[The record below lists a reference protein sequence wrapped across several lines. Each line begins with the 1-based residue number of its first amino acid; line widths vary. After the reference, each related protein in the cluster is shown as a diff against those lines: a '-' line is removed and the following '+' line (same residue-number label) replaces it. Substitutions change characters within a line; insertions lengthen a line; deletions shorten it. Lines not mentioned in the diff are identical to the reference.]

1 MSEREPE
8 LAASESAKRFNL
20 RKSPIPYF
28 TALITLAAIY
38 FLSIRFG
45 LLFTTASQAS
55 PVFPATAFG
64 FAILLIFGMRFW
76 PAVAL
81 GALVANAVSGV
92 PILAVLMMTIGCT
105 LEATIGA
112 WIYRAI
118 QKRLI
123 VSPLYG
129 NVVSTVASSFVGA
142 ATSATI
148 GVLALK
154 IGGVIAWSSFAS
166 VWVTWFAGDFT
177 GGIVF
182 TPILLAFAAPRLEP
196 RPRLIAVLK
205 LVGVSALL
213 LWLVLIRPEGAPFVM
228 LVFPYVVFCAI
239 VAGEWGVLS
248 GPIAVYL
255 VGSWSTLQRFGASPH
270 GATNSSLLD
279 LQILLVG
286 VGITAI
292 VLKDFKK
299 SGQGILGM
307 AGKVLLCGL
316 AFATCGFLFAFEIG
330 KEKTSSQFANIADNV
345 EPMILDQAKLYFTAL
360 NSGAGLYS
368 ASKTVSRS
376 AWREF
381 IAQIKPSENLP
392 GLRGLGADYL
402 VAPGKL
408 SAFIESIRND
418 GAKELTYHA
427 VAGGNLAPREHY
439 IVAYIEP
446 IESNWPALGL
456 DMATERA
463 RKTAADFARDTGE
476 IAITDRL
483 TLAQDN
489 QKRPGFLIFKAIY
502 TNGNPPA
509 TVEERRSRLVG
520 WLHAAVVSEDFFS
533 AALMGNQFRGLTYS
547 ITQGEKSEVI
557 IEAVDFKTLS
567 SIGERSLKLKIA
579 NQDFTVRVK
588 PSALFNA
595 DRDPLA
601 YWVGLAGVVISLLA
615 ASLVAEIDSVKRRA
629 IVLADEKTAQLRASE
644 LRHRTLFE
652 TSTDAQLTLTPPSW
666 TVSVGNP
673 AVIKLF
679 GARDEADFKSRGP
692 WEYSPERQP
701 DGCLSVEKA
710 KLMKEAAMRDGS
722 NYFEWTHKDLS
733 GREFLASVKLV
744 RIEIDQQTQ
753 LHVTVQDLT
762 DLMAL
767 KKAEAKLIHTAKLA
781 SLGEMSAGI
790 AHEINNP
797 LAIID
802 GTANL
807 LLKFANDPEKLNSK
821 VQAIKRSVTR
831 ISKIVSG
838 LKKFSG
844 SGKRTVYANQ
854 SISALLNEVA
864 TLVEIKSGR
873 ENVALKFETKTN
885 AQIFC
890 NSIEIE
896 QVLINLI
903 SNAIDAV
910 KSLPEKW
917 VNVSTHDDGKSVVL
931 KVTDSGAGIP
941 AKIREKIF
949 DPFFTTK
956 ATGEGTGLGLSISK
970 GILDEHKA
978 SISVL
983 ASSPNTCFEI
993 RFHKVEITN
1002 AS

>member
-1 MSEREPE
+1 MDTKVQMKLIAR
-8 LAASESAKRFNL
+8 LALS
-20 RKSPIPYF
+20 KSPIQYF
-28 TALITLAAIY
+28 AALIALAAIY
-38 FLSIRFG
+38 CLSIRFG
-45 LLFTTASQAS
+45 LLFATASQAS
-55 PVFPATAFG
+55 PVSPATAFG

-81 GALVANAVSGV
+81 GALVANLIAGG
-92 PILAVLMMTIGCT
+92 PIFTVLMITLANT
-105 LEATIGA
+105 LEALIGA
-112 WIYRAI
+112 WVYRTI
-118 QKRLI
+118 QKKQS

-129 NVVSTVASSFVGA
+129 NVVATVASSFVGA

-148 GVLALK
+148 GALALT
-154 IGGVIAWSSFAS
+154 IGGLIAWNSYAS
-166 VWVTWFAGDFT
+166 VWVTWFAGDCT

-182 TPILLAFAAPRLEP
+182 TPILLAFAAPKPEP
-196 RPRLIAVLK
+196 RPSLIAVLK
-205 LVGVSALL
+205 LVIVSALL

-228 LVFPYVVFCAI
+228 LVFPYLVFCAV

-248 GPIAVYL
+248 GASAVYL
-255 VGSWSTLQRFGASPH
+255 VGSWSTLQRLGTFAN
-270 GATNSSLLD
+270 GATNSSLLN
-279 LQILLVG
+279 LQLLLVG

-292 VLKDFKK
+292 VLIDFKK
-299 SGQGILGM
+299 AGQDFLDA
-307 AGKVLLCGL
+307 AGRILLCGL
-316 AFATCGFLFAFEIG
+316 TIATCGFFFVFEKG
-330 KEKTSSQFANIADNV
+330 KEKNSSQFANIADHVDQAISN
-345 EPMILDQAKLYFTAL
+345 QAKLYFTAL

-368 ASKTVSRS
+368 SSKTVSKS

-381 IAQIKPSENLP
+381 VVQIKPSENLP
-392 GLRGLGADYL
+392 GLRGLAAVYL
-402 VAPGKL
+402 VTPGKL
-408 SAFIESIRND
+408 SAFIESARND
-418 GAKELTYHA
+418 GAKEFTYYA
-427 VAGGNLAPREHY
+427 VANGKLSPREHY
-439 IVAYIEP
+439 IVTYIEP
-446 IESNWPALGL
+446 LETNRTALGL
-456 DMATERA
+456 DLATEQA
-463 RKTAADFARDTGE
+463 RKTAADLARDTGE
-476 IAITDRL
+476 ISVTDRM

-489 QKRPGFLIFKAIY
+489 QKRAGFLIFKAIY
-502 TNGNPPA
+502 TNGKTPE
-509 TVEERRSRLVG
+509 TIEERRSRLVG
-520 WLHAAVVSEDFFS
+520 WVDAVVVSEDFFS
-533 AALMGNQFRGLTYS
+533 AVLSQNQFRGLTYS
-547 ITQGEKSEVI
+547 ITQGEKSEAI
-557 IEAVDFKTLS
+557 IEAVDFKTLP
-567 SIGERSLKLKIA
+567 SIDERSIKLKVA
-579 NQDFTVRVK
+579 NQDFTIRVK
-588 PSALFNA
+588 PSALFKT
-595 DRDPLA
+595 DGDSLA
-601 YWVGLAGVVISLLA
+601 FWVGLAGVVISLLA
-615 ASLVAEIDSVKRRA
+615 AALVASIDSVKRRA
-629 IVLADEKTAQLRASE
+629 MALADEKTALLRASE

-652 TSTDAQLTLTPPSW
+652 TSTDAQLTLTAHSW

-673 AVIKLF
+673 AMIKLF

-692 WEYSPERQP
+692 MELSPERQP

-710 KLMKEAAMRDGS
+710 KLMKETAIRDGS

-733 GREFLASVKLV
+733 GREFPAYVKIV

-767 KKAEAKLIHTAKLA
+767 KKAEAKLIYTSKLA

-802 GTANL
+802 GTASNL
-807 LLKFANDPEKLNSK
+807 IKFANDPEKLNSK
-821 VQAIKRSVTR
+821 VQTIKMSVVR

-844 SGKRTVYANQ
+844 SGEKTVYANQ
-854 SISALLNEVA
+854 SISSLLNDIS

-910 KSLPEKW
+910 KALPEKW
-917 VNVSTHDDGKSVVL
+917 VNISTHDDSKSVVL
-931 KVTDSGAGIP
+931 RVTDSGAGIP
-941 AKIREKIF
+941 AKVREKIF

-956 ATGEGTGLGLSISK
+956 PTGEGTGLGLSISK

-993 RFHKVEITN
+993 RFHKVEIAN
-1002 AS
+1002 ES